1 MNWKNLTAFLLLL
14 PIWWWCGL
22 PPLLGTVELAE
33 LSVLWSEESACSEIC
48 VHPSS
53 LVDPPQESATFD
65 VSDDEPDPH
74 KQFIVLLPHPHAA
87 RDRPPSLLCS
97 TSHSLRAPPSLILA

>member
-1 MNWKNLTAFLLLL
+1 MSWKILIALLLLL
-14 PIWWWCGL
+14 PTCWWCGL

-65 VSDDEPDPH
+65 ISYDECAPH
-74 KQFIVLLPHPHAA
+74 GQLIALLPHPHAA
-87 RDRPPSLLCS
+87 RDRPPPLFSSL
-97 TSHSLRAPPSLILA
+97 SHSLRAPPSLMLA